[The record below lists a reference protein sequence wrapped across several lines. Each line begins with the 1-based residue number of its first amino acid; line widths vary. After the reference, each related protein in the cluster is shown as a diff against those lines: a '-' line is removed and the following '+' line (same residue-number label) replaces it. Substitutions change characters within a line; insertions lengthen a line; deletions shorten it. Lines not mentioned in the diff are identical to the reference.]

1 MNINARSKHSVFSR
15 ACLAGIAVAL
25 MACSGLSLAA
35 AKYTIKVAYE
45 NNPGEPLDLA
55 AKEWARVFKEKTKG
69 EGELQLFPSSALG
82 SKKDVMEQMKLGTGV
97 ITITDGGFLA
107 DYVPDFGI
115 LMGPYLA
122 NDYKDLFK
130 LAKSPWFADLSTKL
144 ATKGLRI
151 VTSNWLYGTR
161 HFLLKKPATTPAEL
175 KGVKLRS
182 PNNRIQIEAIQ
193 AIGATPTPMPLSEV
207 YPALSS
213 GVIDGTESPISVFY
227 AMKAYETAK
236 YLVKTGYIHNI
247 SQWVIGEKFYGK
259 LPPEIQKALMESGDV
274 AGDFMTQSV
283 MAAEK
288 DAVDKLKAAG
298 VTIIEVDKEA
308 FRKAAMPTY
317 SKFPEWTPGLYDKV
331 QGYMK

>member
-1 MNINARSKHSVFSR
+1 MKNTLKSKRSFLSR
-15 ACLAGIAVAL
+15 ACLTGVAVAM
-25 MACSGLSLAA
+25 MAFGGLSMAA
-35 AKYTIKVAYE
+35 PKYSIKVAYE

-82 SKKDVMEQMKLGTGV
+82 SKKDVMEQMKLGSGV

-130 LAKSPWFADLSTKL
+130 LAKSPWFAEVSTKL
-144 ATKGLRI
+144 SAKGLHI
-151 VTSNWLYGTR
+151 LTSNWLYGTR
-161 HFLLKKPATTPAEL
+161 HFLLKKPAKTPAEL

-193 AIGATPTPMPLSEV
+193 AMGATPTPMPLSEV

-227 AMKAYETAK
+227 AMKAFEAAK

-247 SQWVIGEKFYGK
+247 SQWVAGEKYFSK
-259 LPPEIQKALMESGDV
+259 LPPEIQKALTESADV
-274 AGDFMTQSV
+274 AGDFMTNSV

-288 DAVDKLKAAG
+288 DAIEKLKAAG

-317 SKFPEWTPGLYDKV
+317 SKFPEWTPGLYDRV
-331 QGYMK
+331 QTYMK